1 MQRSLAQLLF
11 AAVLLLASS
20 GVHAQST
27 QFLDA
32 FAHPESVVIDAGTGT
47 AYVSNIGTDLAP
59 MAKDGDGFIS
69 KVTPDGIIESLR
81 FLPRDSTEALHAPKG
96 MAILAGT
103 LYVADVDR
111 IVGFDLST
119 RAQVFAVDLSGF
131 GTQFLNDLAVFD
143 GRTLLAS
150 ATDIGTVFRV
160 PVGDPPEA
168 TVLVEGIEGVNGV
181 HVDSDNVL
189 YTVSFGG
196 DGGLRQIPLDAY
208 ATPTGSTALLS
219 TEGTQLD
226 GLALLPDGRI
236 LVSDWTGDDE
246 TNAGAMRVFIP
257 GRESLRSLPMPEPVQ
272 GPADFYYDAEAS
284 LLWVPALPESRVVIM
299 PLAVD

>member
-208 ATPTGSTALLS
+208 ATPTGSTACS
-219 TEGTQLD
+219 PRRVHSWTDSRCCRTV
-226 GLALLPDGRI
+226 ASWCPTGRA
-236 LVSDWTGDDE
+236 TMRR
-246 TNAGAMRVFIP
+246 MRV
-257 GRESLRSLPMPEPVQ
+257 RCASSSPVASRC
-272 GPADFYYDAEAS
+272 GPSRCQNLSKARQISTTTPRPAAS
-284 LLWVPALPESRVVIM
+284 GCPHCPRAAW
-299 PLAVD
+299 